1 MEITVKVVLSA
12 DPELITHLATL
23 VECVQDV
30 LHVSSSQLAATEPE
44 KPKRR
49 KKKAEEPAP
58 EPEAVKEEPA
68 PAPEPEDVKKEP
80 APAPAPEPEPAK
92 EEPAPVVVTDF
103 QDKVKEIVMTKPI
116 GTSKKVVA
124 LLKEYGWSKV
134 REVPEDKQE
143 EFLQKVEA
151 L

>member
-12 DPELITHLATL
+12 DAELMTTLATL

-30 LHVSSSQLAATEPE
+30 LHVSNSQLAAADAE
-44 KPKRR
+44 KPKRSR
-49 KKKAEEPAP
+49 KKKT
-58 EPEAVKEEPA
+58 EEPA
-68 PAPEPEDVKKEP
+68 PADPDPVKEDP
-80 APAPAPEPEPAK
+80 TPEPEPAK
-92 EEPAPVVVTDF
+92 EEPAPEPVKEDSVPF
-103 QDKVKEIVMTKPI
+103 QDRVKEIVMRKPI
-116 GTSKKVVA
+116 GTSKKVLE
-124 LLKEYGWSKV
+124 LLHGYGWNKV

>member
-30 LHVSSSQLAATEPE
+30 LHVSNSQLAAAEPE

-49 KKKAEEPAP
+49 KKKVEEEPAP
-58 EPEAVKEEPA
+58 EPAPEAVKEEPA
-68 PAPEPEDVKKEP
+68 PA
-80 APAPAPEPEPAK
+80 AEPEPAK

-103 QDKVKEIVMTKPI
+103 QDKVKEIVMAKPN
-116 GTSKKVVA
+116 GTSKKVLA
-124 LLKEYGWSKV
+124 LLKEYGFNKV

-143 EFLQKVEA
+143 EFLRKVEA

>member
-30 LHVSSSQLAATEPE
+30 LHVSNSQLAAAEPE

-49 KKKAEEPAP
+49 KKKVEEEPAPAPEP

-68 PAPEPEDVKKEP
+68 PSA
-80 APAPAPEPEPAK
+80 EPEPAK

-103 QDKVKEIVMTKPI
+103 QDKVKEIVMAKPN
-116 GTSKKVVA
+116 GTSKKVLA
-124 LLKEYGWSKV
+124 LLKEYGFNKV

-143 EFLQKVEA
+143 EFLRKVEA

>member
-30 LHVSSSQLAATEPE
+30 LHVSSSQLAAAEPE

-58 EPEAVKEEPA
+58 EPEPEAVKEEP
-68 PAPEPEDVKKEP
+68 V
-80 APAPAPEPEPAK
+80 PAPAPEPEPAK
-92 EEPAPVVVTDF
+92 EEPAPVVVTEF
-103 QDKVKEIVMTKPI
+103 QDKVKAIVMTKPI
-116 GTSKKVVA
+116 GT
-124 LLKEYGWSKV
+124 
-134 REVPEDKQE
+134 
-143 EFLQKVEA
+143 
-151 L
+151 

>member
-30 LHVSSSQLAATEPE
+30 LHVSSSQLAAAEPE

-49 KKKAEEPAP
+49 KKKSEEPAP
-58 EPEAVKEEPA
+58 EPEPEAMKEEPA
-68 PAPEPEDVKKEP
+68 PAPT
-80 APAPAPEPEPAK
+80 PEPEPAK
-92 EEPAPVVVTDF
+92 EEPAPVVVTEF
-103 QDKVKEIVMTKPI
+103 QDKVKAIVMTKPI

>member
-30 LHVSSSQLAATEPE
+30 LHVSNSQLAAAEPE

-58 EPEAVKEEPA
+58 EPEPEAVKEEPA
-68 PAPEPEDVKKEP
+68 PA
-80 APAPAPEPEPAK
+80 AEPEPAK

-103 QDKVKEIVMTKPI
+103 QDKVKEIVMAKPN
-116 GTSKKVVA
+116 GTSKKVLA
-124 LLKEYGWSKV
+124 LLKEYGFNKV
-134 REVPEDKQE
+134 REVPEDKQG
-143 EFLQKVEA
+143 EFLRKVEA

>member
-12 DPELITHLATL
+12 DPELLTHLATL

-30 LHVSSSQLAATEPE
+30 LHVSNSQLAAAEPE

-49 KKKAEEPAP
+49 KKKAEEAPAPAPTPEPVKEEPVPIPEPVPAP
-58 EPEAVKEEPA
+58 EPVKEEPA
-68 PAPEPEDVKKEP
+68 PVT
-80 APAPAPEPEPAK
+80 
-92 EEPAPVVVTDF
+92 VTDF
-103 QDKVKEIVMTKPI
+103 QDKVKEIVMAKPI
-116 GTSKKVVA
+116 GTSKKVVG
-124 LLKEYGWSKV
+124 LLKEYGLSKV
-134 REVPEDKQE
+134 REVPEDKQA

>member
-23 VECVQDV
+23 VECVQEV
-30 LHVSSSQLAATEPE
+30 LHVSNSQLAAAEPE

-58 EPEAVKEEPA
+58 EPEPEAVKEEPA
-68 PAPEPEDVKKEP
+68 PA
-80 APAPAPEPEPAK
+80 AEPEPAK

-103 QDKVKEIVMTKPI
+103 QDKVKEIVMAKPN
-116 GTSKKVVA
+116 GTSKKVLA
-124 LLKEYGWSKV
+124 LLKEYGFNKV

-143 EFLQKVEA
+143 EFLRKVEA

>member
-30 LHVSSSQLAATEPE
+30 LHVSSSQLAAAEPE

-49 KKKAEEPAP
+49 KKKSEEPAP
-58 EPEAVKEEPA
+58 EPE
-68 PAPEPEDVKKEP
+68 PEAVKKESAP
-80 APAPAPEPEPAK
+80 EPAPAPEPEPAK

-134 REVPEDKQE
+134 REVPEEKQE

>member
-30 LHVSSSQLAATEPE
+30 LHVSNSQLAAAEPE

-58 EPEAVKEEPA
+58 EPEPEAVKEEPA
-68 PAPEPEDVKKEP
+68 PA
-80 APAPAPEPEPAK
+80 AEPEPAK
-92 EEPAPVVVTDF
+92 EEPEPVVVTDF
-103 QDKVKEIVMTKPI
+103 QDKVKEIVMAKPN
-116 GTSKKVVA
+116 GTSKKVLA
-124 LLKEYGWSKV
+124 LLKEYGFNKV

-143 EFLQKVEA
+143 EFLRKVEA

>member
-30 LHVSSSQLAATEPE
+30 LHVSNSQLAAAEPE

-49 KKKAEEPAP
+49 KKKVEEAPAP
-58 EPEAVKEEPA
+58 EPAPEAVKEEPV
-68 PAPEPEDVKKEP
+68 PVPE
-80 APAPAPEPEPAK
+80 PAPAPEPVK
-92 EEPAPVVVTDF
+92 EEPAPVTVTDF
-103 QDKVKEIVMTKPI
+103 QDKVKEIVMAKPI
-116 GTSKKVVA
+116 GTSKKVVG
-124 LLKEYGWSKV
+124 LLKEYGLSKV
-134 REVPEDKQE
+134 REVPEDKQA

>member
-49 KKKAEEPAP
+49 RKKAEEPAP
-58 EPEAVKEEPA
+58 EPEPEAMKKES
-68 PAPEPEDVKKEP
+68 APE
-80 APAPAPEPEPAK
+80 PAPAPEPEPAK

>member
-30 LHVSSSQLAATEPE
+30 LHVSNSQLAAAEPE

-49 KKKAEEPAP
+49 KKKVEEEPAP
-58 EPEAVKEEPA
+58 EQAPEAVKEEPA
-68 PAPEPEDVKKEP
+68 PA
-80 APAPAPEPEPAK
+80 AEPEPAK
-92 EEPAPVVVTDF
+92 EEPEPVVVTDF
-103 QDKVKEIVMTKPI
+103 QDKVKEIVMAKPN
-116 GTSKKVVA
+116 GTSKKVLA
-124 LLKEYGWSKV
+124 LLKEYGFNKV

-143 EFLQKVEA
+143 EFLRKVEA

>member
-1 MEITVKVVLSA
+1 MEITVKLVLSA

-30 LHVSSSQLAATEPE
+30 LHVSSSQLAAAEPE

-58 EPEAVKEEPA
+58 EPEPEAVKE
-68 PAPEPEDVKKEP
+68 EP

-92 EEPAPVVVTDF
+92 EEPEPVVVTEF

-134 REVPEDKQE
+134 REVPEDKQA

>member
-1 MEITVKVVLSA
+1 MVRKRHQRILALLAVFAMLFDSIPVSTVADEAGGAAPVCGMEEHRHT
-12 DPELITHLATL
+12 DGCYQDDELI
-23 VECVQDV
+23 CG
-30 LHVSSSQLAATEPE
+30 
-44 KPKRR
+44 
-49 KKKAEEPAP
+49 
-58 EPEAVKEEPA
+58 
-68 PAPEPEDVKKEP
+68 KKEHTHTD
-80 APAPAPEPEPAK
+80 ACYPAPEPEPAK

-134 REVPEDKQE
+134 REVPEEKQE

>member
-23 VECVQDV
+23 VECLQDV
-30 LHVSSSQLAATEPE
+30 LHVSNSQLAAAEPE

-49 KKKAEEPAP
+49 KKKVEEEPAP
-58 EPEAVKEEPA
+58 EAEPEAVKEEPA
-68 PAPEPEDVKKEP
+68 PA
-80 APAPAPEPEPAK
+80 AEPEPAK
-92 EEPAPVVVTDF
+92 EEPEPVVVTDF
-103 QDKVKEIVMTKPI
+103 QDKVKEIVMAKPN
-116 GTSKKVVA
+116 GTSKKVLA
-124 LLKEYGWSKV
+124 LLKEYGFNKV

-143 EFLQKVEA
+143 EFLRKVEA

>member
-30 LHVSSSQLAATEPE
+30 LHVSSSQLAGAEPE

-58 EPEAVKEEPA
+58 EPEPEAVKEEPA
-68 PAPEPEDVKKEP
+68 PAPEPE
-80 APAPAPEPEPAK
+80 PEPEPAK

-103 QDKVKEIVMTKPI
+103 QDKVKAIVMTKPI

>member
-30 LHVSSSQLAATEPE
+30 LHVSNSQLAAAEPE

-58 EPEAVKEEPA
+58 EPAPEPASEAVKEEPA
-68 PAPEPEDVKKEP
+68 PAPE
-80 APAPAPEPEPAK
+80 PEPEPAK
-92 EEPAPVVVTDF
+92 EEPAPVVVTEF

-124 LLKEYGWSKV
+124 LLKEYGFNKV

-143 EFLQKVEA
+143 EFLRKVEA

>member
-23 VECVQDV
+23 AECIQDV
-30 LHVSSSQLAATEPE
+30 LHVSNSQLAAAETE

-49 KKKAEEPAP
+49 KKKAEEA
-58 EPEAVKEEPA
+58 
-68 PAPEPEDVKKEP
+68 P
-80 APAPAPEPEPAK
+80 APAPAPEPVKEETVPVPEPAPAPEPVK
-92 EEPAPVVVTDF
+92 EEPAPVTVTDF
-103 QDKVKEIVMTKPI
+103 QDKVKEIVMAKPI
-116 GTSKKVVA
+116 GTSKKVVG
-124 LLKEYGWSKV
+124 LLKEYGLSKV
-134 REVPEDKQE
+134 REVPEDKQA

>member
-23 VECVQDV
+23 VEFVQDV
-30 LHVSSSQLAATEPE
+30 LHVSNSQLAAAEPE

-58 EPEAVKEEPA
+58 EPAPEAVKEEPA
-68 PAPEPEDVKKEP
+68 PA
-80 APAPAPEPEPAK
+80 AEPEPAK

-134 REVPEDKQE
+134 REVPEDKQA
-143 EFLQKVEA
+143 EFLQKVET

>member
-30 LHVSSSQLAATEPE
+30 LHVSNSQLAAAEPE

-58 EPEAVKEEPA
+58 EPEPEAVKEEPA
-68 PAPEPEDVKKEP
+68 PA
-80 APAPAPEPEPAK
+80 AEPEPAK

-103 QDKVKEIVMTKPI
+103 QDKVKEIVMAKPN
-116 GTSKKVVA
+116 GTSKKVLA
-124 LLKEYGWSKV
+124 LLKEYGFNKV

-143 EFLQKVEA
+143 EFLRKVEA

>member
-30 LHVSSSQLAATEPE
+30 LHVSSSQLAAEEPE

-49 KKKAEEPAP
+49 RKKAEEPTP
-58 EPEAVKEEPA
+58 EPE
-68 PAPEPEDVKKEP
+68 PEVVKKEP
-80 APAPAPEPEPAK
+80 APEPAPAPEPEPAK

>member
-49 KKKAEEPAP
+49 RKKAEEPAP
-58 EPEAVKEEPA
+58 EPE
-68 PAPEPEDVKKEP
+68 PEAMKKEP
-80 APAPAPEPEPAK
+80 APEPAPAPEPEPAK

-103 QDKVKEIVMTKPI
+103 QDKVKAIVMTKPI

-134 REVPEDKQE
+134 REVPEEKQE

>member
-30 LHVSSSQLAATEPE
+30 LHVSNSQLAAAEPE

-58 EPEAVKEEPA
+58 EPAPEAVKEEPA
-68 PAPEPEDVKKEP
+68 PA
-80 APAPAPEPEPAK
+80 AEPEPAK

-116 GTSKKVVA
+116 GTSKKVMA

-134 REVPEDKQE
+134 REVPEDKQA

>member
-30 LHVSSSQLAATEPE
+30 LHVSNSQLAAAEPE

-58 EPEAVKEEPA
+58 EPEPEAVKEEPA
-68 PAPEPEDVKKEP
+68 PA
-80 APAPAPEPEPAK
+80 AEPEPAK

-103 QDKVKEIVMTKPI
+103 QDKVKEIVMAKPN
-116 GTSKKVVA
+116 GTSKKVLA
-124 LLKEYGWSKV
+124 LLKEYGFNKV
-134 REVPEDKQE
+134 REVPEEKQE
-143 EFLQKVEA
+143 EFLRKVEA

>member
-12 DPELITHLATL
+12 DAELMTTLATL
-23 VECVQDV
+23 VQCIQDV
-30 LHVSSSQLAATEPE
+30 LHVSNSQLAAAEPE
-44 KPKRR
+44 NPNRR
-49 KKKAEEPAP
+49 KKKVEE
-58 EPEAVKEEPA
+58 E
-68 PAPEPEDVKKEP
+68 
-80 APAPAPEPEPAK
+80 PAPEPEPAK
-92 EEPAPVVVTDF
+92 DEPAPVVVTEF

-124 LLKEYGWSKV
+124 LLKEYGFNKV

-143 EFLQKVEA
+143 EFLRKVEA

>member
-30 LHVSSSQLAATEPE
+30 LHVSNSQLAAAEPE

-58 EPEAVKEEPA
+58 EPEPEAVKEEPA
-68 PAPEPEDVKKEP
+68 PAAEPEQ
-80 APAPAPEPEPAK
+80 AK
-92 EEPAPVVVTDF
+92 EEPEPVVVTDF
-103 QDKVKEIVMTKPI
+103 QDKVKEIVMAKPN
-116 GTSKKVVA
+116 GTSKKVLA
-124 LLKEYGWSKV
+124 LLKEYGFNKV

-143 EFLQKVEA
+143 EFLRKVEA

>member
-1 MEITVKVVLSA
+1 MEITVKVILSA

-30 LHVSSSQLAATEPE
+30 LHVSNSQLAAAEPE

-58 EPEAVKEEPA
+58 EPAPEAVKEEPA
-68 PAPEPEDVKKEP
+68 PAPE
-80 APAPAPEPEPAK
+80 PEPEPAK

-103 QDKVKEIVMTKPI
+103 QDKVKEIVMAKPN
-116 GTSKKVVA
+116 GTSKKVLA
-124 LLKEYGWSKV
+124 LLKEYGFNKV

-143 EFLQKVEA
+143 EFLRKVEA